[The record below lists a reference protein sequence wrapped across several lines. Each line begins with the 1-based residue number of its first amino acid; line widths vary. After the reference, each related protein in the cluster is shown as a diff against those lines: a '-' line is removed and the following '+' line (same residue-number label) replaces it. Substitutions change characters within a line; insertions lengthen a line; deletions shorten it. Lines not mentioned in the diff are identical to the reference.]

1 MVCCFFKLSKVIEF
15 NNKITLFLLLL
26 SFCLFVCL
34 FLHLLCTLGPTWQQ
48 DPVVPASFPGPSRK
62 EKHRKNREK
71 HKTKR
76 EHKHK
81 KEKVF
86 NSNKHFIDSLICQSK
101 FFIIYA
107 RL

>member
-1 MVCCFFKLSKVIEF
+1 MVGFFLKLSKVTEF
-15 NNKITLFLLLL
+15 NNKITF
-26 SFCLFVCL
+26 FFFFFVCL
-34 FLHLLCTLGPTWQQ
+34 FLHLLCALGPTWQQ
-48 DPVVPASFPGPSRK
+48 EPVVPASFPGPSKK

-86 NSNKHFIDSLICQSK
+86 NLNKHFIDSLICQSK

>member
-1 MVCCFFKLSKVIEF
+1 MRLKVIQNLIIKLSF
-15 NNKITLFLLLL
+15 
-26 SFCLFVCL
+26 FCHAF
-34 FLHLLCTLGPTWQQ
+34 FFPHLLCTLGPTWQQ
-48 DPVVPASFPGPSRK
+48 EPVVSASFPGPSRK
-62 EKHRKNREK
+62 EKHRKHREK

-86 NSNKHFIDSLICQSK
+86 NLNKQFIDSLICQSK
-101 FFIIYA
+101 FFIIYG